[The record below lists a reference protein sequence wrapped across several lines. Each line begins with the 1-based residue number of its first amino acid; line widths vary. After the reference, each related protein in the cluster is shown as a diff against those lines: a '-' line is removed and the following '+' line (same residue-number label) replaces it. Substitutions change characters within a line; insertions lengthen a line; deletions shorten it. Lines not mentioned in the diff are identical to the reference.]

1 MSFWQEQIQIGN
13 LKVPRFMAAPLDG
26 ITDSPLRQL
35 IRDFSPTELLM
46 TEMRHVSCVYN
57 EKDERSLKHQQLE
70 HPLAFQFSANREDFL
85 VDAVHKVID
94 HGFIM
99 INLNSGCPAPVV
111 TRSGSGSALMADLPR
126 LKMLLKLF
134 VDAVDKR
141 VPFTLKI
148 RAGYKQKNAVEVAKL
163 AEDSGVDCIMIHPRT
178 QPEGFTSRLD
188 YDLTAQVK
196 AAIKI
201 PVIFSGNINKFET
214 AQKVHELT
222 GSDGFMIGR
231 ALWGAPW
238 KMREITDAAEGKM
251 FTVSTLQ
258 ALEYALKHLDLNMRD
273 FGPKGYIPFKKQLPQ
288 YIRGVNGAA
297 EWRQKLLRS
306 QTQEEMRVYLLQLI
320 EEQKQDTC
328 ISL

>member
-1 MSFWQEQIQIGN
+1 MSFWQEHIQIGN

-57 EKDERSLKHQQLE
+57 EKDERSLKHQQVE
-70 HPLAFQFSANREDFL
+70 HPLAFQFSANREAFL
-85 VDAVHKVID
+85 AEAVHKVID
-94 HGFIM
+94 RGFVM

-111 TRSGSGSALMADLPR
+111 TKSGSGSALMADLPR
-126 LKMLLKLF
+126 LKMLLDLF
-134 VDAVDKR
+134 TKAVDKR

-163 AEDSGVDCIMIHPRT
+163 AEDAGVDCIMIHPRT

-214 AQKVHELT
+214 AQKVHDLT

-238 KMREITDAAEGKM
+238 KMREITDAAKGKV
-251 FTVSTLQ
+251 FTISTLQ

-273 FGPKGYIPFKKQLPQ
+273 FGVKGYIPFKKQLPQ
-288 YIRGVNGAA
+288 YIRGVNNAA

-306 QTQEEMRVYLLQLI
+306 QTQEEMRIYLLQLI
-320 EEQKQDTC
+320 DEQRQEPCT
-328 ISL
+328 LL